1 MHVYC
6 IKSDVIV
13 VDCRAHR
20 CTTNRPSGEAF
31 QKDLLQ
37 ELAAHRDQSHCWW
50 EEFPHSATNRIRKKS
65 LLPVSRSCY
74 RKDHSHSHANC
85 EPHHESI
92 WSSRSKG
99 YLPGEHAEDTGVL
112 GKVSQGQ
119 YDTTLCTPESLLNN
133 LRQPKAVLKSLVV
146 QKKIGLLAIDEAHL
160 IQSEP
165 SGMRK

>member
-1 MHVYC
+1 MYIV
-6 IKSDVIV
+6 DVIV
-13 VDCRAHR
+13 IDCRAQR
-20 CTTNRPSGEAF
+20 CTTNRPSGEVF

-37 ELAAHRDQSHCWW
+37 ELAAQHDQSHCWW

-74 RKDHSHSHANC
+74 RKDHGYSHGNC
-85 EPHHESI
+85 EPYHGSVQTI

-112 GKVSQGQ
+112 GK
-119 YDTTLCTPESLLNN
+119 YDTILCTPESLLNN